1 MFNKWNWKSRLK
13 QRLKQTVMCCL
24 QKLLFGIFSVTLCVF
39 SLFCFLFTLSIFK
52 AKLLVP
58 WSCTRKGKRD
68 HTYDLMLVHK
78 ICLFFIFFLSSLQPS
93 SAGWLLIKV
102 DNKSWCL
109 INFYLLK
116 NDWTASRLKHFYL
129 LNLKLQTTSF
139 HNVIFLKFYAAEMDR
154 SCLVTG
160 LPPDSLINSHWM
172 DGWHLLL
179 KLSHD
184 EWSQLLPWPFSLC
197 YSLFLSNSFQR
208 LSVTLFTSQ
217 CLSSSHFL

>member
-1 MFNKWNWKSRLK
+1 MLPI
-13 QRLKQTVMCCL
+13 

-52 AKLLVP
+52 AKLLAP

-68 HTYDLMLVHK
+68 HTYNLMLVHK
-78 ICLFFIFFLSSLQPS
+78 IFLFFIFFLSSLQPS

-116 NDWTASRLKHFYL
+116 NDWTAPRLKHFYL

-139 HNVIFLKFYAAEMDR
+139 HNVIFILLIMLIRCPYCENAVLKFYAAEMDR

-160 LPPDSLINSHWM
+160 LPPHSLINSHWM
-172 DGWHLLL
+172 DG
-179 KLSHD
+179 
-184 EWSQLLPWPFSLC
+184 
-197 YSLFLSNSFQR
+197 
-208 LSVTLFTSQ
+208 T
-217 CLSSSHFL
+217 